1 MHFTVQNEI
10 LKLLRRY
17 RKYVENYDL
26 GFWIGRKSLPRVSQ
40 IELRILKIGILFV
53 GNQQFEKEEKDL
65 RER

>member
-53 GNQQFEKEEKDL
+53 GN
-65 RER
+65 